1 MAQAPRSSGTTWKII
16 GVALLVLGVVGGT
29 ALPGPI
35 NSMNYKFL
43 LPIPYILPL
52 LLGWSGAF
60 LYWRGRQYAAQRLA
74 ESVIPDA
81 KPHLLYLR
89 PFRSDFTIA
98 KALFHGLEKSEEE
111 QLADV
116 LQPFGE
122 LEAIGRPGESLPT
135 PGAARIYASDDEW
148 RDVVKRQMQAS
159 RLVVIRAGVG
169 ENVLWE
175 LTQAVRS
182 LEPQKLLI
190 LVLKMKAQDYESFR
204 TKANPI
210 LGVSL
215 PDQATLWR
223 FGRLPW
229 AQLATFQVQSV
240 GYWKVSGFISF
251 AANWKPNF
259 LALKAPYFRSGSF
272 RRLAKYALRPVFENF
287 GLEWQPPPISVV
299 SPFGLFCVVGGV
311 LAIIVTLLLAALG
324 IHKPPDQIKNAPEI
338 RVETERGKITSV
350 MAITPEMMRGD

>member
-1 MAQAPRSSGTTWKII
+1 MARAPRSSGTTWKIT
-16 GVALLVLGVVGGT
+16 GVALLVLGMVSVS
-29 ALPGPI
+29 ALPSTISTISTI
-35 NSMNYKFL
+35 NWMNSKFL
-43 LPIPYILPL
+43 LPIYILPSIL
-52 LLGWSGAF
+52 MWSGAF

-98 KALFHGLEKSEEE
+98 KALFHGLETSEEE

-215 PDQATLWR
+215 PDQATL
-223 FGRLPW
+223 
-229 AQLATFQVQSV
+229 
-240 GYWKVSGFISF
+240 
-251 AANWKPNF
+251 
-259 LALKAPYFRSGSF
+259 
-272 RRLAKYALRPVFENF
+272 
-287 GLEWQPPPISVV
+287 
-299 SPFGLFCVVGGV
+299 
-311 LAIIVTLLLAALG
+311 
-324 IHKPPDQIKNAPEI
+324 
-338 RVETERGKITSV
+338 
-350 MAITPEMMRGD
+350 